1 MFVLLAHVCS
11 LFRFLHMEMAPIA
24 LRCQDMHG
32 TKYLYK
38 YTAQS
43 RAYAPSRRILKMN
56 LVKGLRLLVFRGHDV
71 DIFNLLAGQAHDV
84 G

>member
-1 MFVLLAHVCS
+1 
-11 LFRFLHMEMAPIA
+11 
-24 LRCQDMHG
+24 
-32 TKYLYK
+32 
-38 YTAQS
+38 
-43 RAYAPSRRILKMN
+43 MN